1 MTVMKFI
8 LGVLLF
14 ITAWTPVAAD
24 TNSLTLLQVILAAR
38 SDNAQ
43 LRAVNQKAGA
53 MVERS
58 RQVGSLANP
67 MLTYRGMDAASGGSW
82 PNTDEKR
89 VEIEQS
95 FPWPGKREL
104 TQLMAGK
111 DADVMQFEALTTM
124 LDVEVQ
130 SAEAFYGLSAVQQVL
145 GIMRS
150 EEALL
155 HRIEELSTL
164 RYTTGGAGQQDVLK
178 AQTEITM
185 LKQKRIELE
194 AREQTL
200 KTKLNTLM
208 NRPVTTVI
216 DQVLSPVLKSI
227 SMDEGEQIAL
237 QALVRRPELQ
247 QAQAR
252 IDRAQAERAFMGKE
266 GLPDYKL
273 GLEFRSMPGD
283 DQAMFMVG
291 IELPIWRSKI
301 ATGVRGADR
310 MVQSEQASREAA
322 QRQVLQ
328 EVQDALTQIQ
338 AAQRSLSLTSKELVP
353 QAELRLSASEAAY
366 RSGGK
371 GDFMDLL
378 ESERFLLNARVMKVM
393 AEAEL
398 GMQWARLARACGVS
412 VLEVDS
418 FSTREVG
425 SVK

>member
-1 MTVMKFI
+1 MKLI
-8 LGVLLF
+8 LGVSLF
-14 ITAWTPVAAD
+14 LVAWPLQAAD
-24 TNSLTLLQVILAAR
+24 TNALTFQQVIVAAR
-38 SDNAQ
+38 ADNAQ
-43 LRAVNQKAGA
+43 LQSVNQKAGA
-53 MVERS
+53 MAERS
-58 RQVGSLANP
+58 RQAGSLANP
-67 MLTYRGMDAASGGSW
+67 MLTYRGMDSASGGSW

-95 FPWPGKREL
+95 FPWPGKRGL

-111 DADVMQFEALTTM
+111 DADVMQSEAQATT
-124 LDVEVQ
+124 LDVELLA
-130 SAEAFYGLSAVQQVL
+130 AETFYGLSAVQQVL
-145 GIMRS
+145 GITRS
-150 EEALL
+150 EESLL
-155 HRIEELSTL
+155 RRIEELTTL

-185 LKQKRIELE
+185 LKQKWVELE
-194 AREQTL
+194 ARELTL

-208 NRPVTTVI
+208 NRPVASFIGRV
-216 DQVLSPVLKSI
+216 VSPPLKSI
-227 SMDEGEQIAL
+227 SSDEGEQIAV
-237 QALVRRPELQ
+237 QALARRPELQ
-247 QAQAR
+247 QVQAR
-252 IDRAQAERAFMGKE
+252 IERAQAERAFMGKE

-301 ATGVRGADR
+301 GAGVRGADR
-310 MVQSEQASREAA
+310 MIQSEQASREAA

-328 EVQDALTQIQ
+328 EVQDALIQIQ
-338 AAQRSLSLTSKELVP
+338 AAQRSLLLTSKELIP

-378 ESERFLLNARVMKVM
+378 ESERFLLNARVMAVM

-412 VLEVDS
+412 VLEEDS
-418 FSTREVG
+418 LSTREVG